1 MLRPTWNNPG
11 GIKSAA
17 LFQRPLPERDGPL
30 SRHHRSP
37 EIRVFSTPLQQGSL
51 GTSMPTPTFE
61 CDLLSSFALSVNFP
75 QSLVERDFHDY
86 FNDSLT
92 LPLARVRPI
101 LRSSNCLS
109 LHLGAHFVTS
119 CSLPAGSNKSL
130 QEK

>member
-61 CDLLSSFALSVNFP
+61 CDLLSSFALYGDFLHA
-75 QSLVERDFHDY
+75 LVERDFHDY
-86 FNDSLT
+86 FNDSVT
-92 LPLARVRPI
+92 LPLARVRSIP
-101 LRSSNCLS
+101 SSSKRLG
-109 LHLGAHFVTS
+109 LYLGAHFVFS
-119 CSLPAGSNKSL
+119 RSLQAGSNESL
-130 QEK
+130 NGK